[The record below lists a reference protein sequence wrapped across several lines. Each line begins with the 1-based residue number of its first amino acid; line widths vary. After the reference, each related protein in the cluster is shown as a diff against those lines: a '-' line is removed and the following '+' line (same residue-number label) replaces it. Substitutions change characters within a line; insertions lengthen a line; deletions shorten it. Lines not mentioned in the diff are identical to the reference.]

1 LRDDLTGL
9 AMSTR
14 KVIAALYSVQLLN
27 YAVPIVTLPYLS
39 RVLGPAGFGAVGY
52 AQTIAQ
58 MLLIVVDFGF
68 DLTSAR
74 KVAIHRDHPGLLNK
88 IYWTT
93 MSAKSVLAFICCVG
107 LAGLAFL
114 AHASAPD
121 RVATL
126 LGILII
132 WGSVLTPTWFYQGT
146 QRMPM
151 LALSLLLTRVVL
163 LLPLFVFVKTAGDV
177 VIAAALQFSPALV
190 SGVALTAWLFRTHQV
205 SFGCRVTL
213 RETLHE
219 MKDAYHIF
227 VSSALTSVYMYA
239 NVVFLRAIAG
249 NADVGYYVAA
259 EKLTTPLRQLSGPVI
274 QAFFPKMCQLYAN
287 GDVRS
292 VGPVLRRILM
302 VFIAAGALLFVGFQ
316 VLGQWFV
323 TLFFGVGFAK
333 TYHVLQV
340 MILVPAIIGVA
351 ATLVQ
356 LCIVASGNQGVLK
369 RIYFVGALFHLCQ
382 TPVAIYF
389 GGGVGA
395 AYSVAATEVFM
406 TVIICFMAAKIN
418 ARLLA
423 EVPASP

>member
-1 LRDDLTGL
+1 
-9 AMSTR
+9 MSTR

-27 YAVPIVTLPYLS
+27 YAVPVITLPYLS
-39 RVLGPAGFGAVGY
+39 RVLGPAGFGVVGY

-74 KVAIHRDHPGLLNK
+74 KVALHRDQPEVLNK

-93 MSAKSVLAFICCVG
+93 MSAKSVLALICCLG
-107 LAGLAFL
+107 LAGIAFL
-114 AHASAPD
+114 GHDSGND

-126 LGILII
+126 LGMLII
-132 WGSVLTPTWFYQGT
+132 WGSVLTPTWFYQGI

-151 LALSLLLTRVVL
+151 LALSMLVIRVVL
-163 LLPLFVFVKTAGDV
+163 LLPLFMFVKTSGDV
-177 VIAAALQFSPALV
+177 VIAAALQFSPAV
-190 SGVALTAWLFRTHQV
+190 VAGSVLTAWLFRTRQV

-213 RETLHE
+213 RETLND
-219 MKDAYHIF
+219 MKEAYHIF

-259 EKLTTPLRQLSGPVI
+259 EKLTTPLRQLSVPLI
-274 QAFFPKMCQLYAN
+274 QAFFPKMCHLYAN
-287 GDVRS
+287 GEVHS
-292 VGPVLRRILM
+292 VGRVLRRLVM
-302 VFIAAGALLFVGFQ
+302 VFAIAGALLFVGFQ
-316 VLGQWFV
+316 VFGQWFV
-323 TLFFGVGFAK
+323 TRFFGGGFAK

-382 TPVAIYF
+382 MPVAIYF
-389 GGGVGA
+389 WGVVGA
-395 AYSVAATEVFM
+395 AYSVAATELFM
-406 TVIICFMAAKIN
+406 TVFICIAAARIN
-418 ARLLA
+418 SRLLA
-423 EVPASP
+423 DGRSKNLVETL